1 MAPKIKLEKT
11 RHVNHAETA
20 ASVRKYRRAAKVSL
34 TDVARETG
42 ISLSL
47 ACFLEKGVRS
57 WTPEFHATYI
67 AAIDKLKG

>member
-1 MAPKIKLEKT
+1 MAPKIRLEKT

-34 TDVARETG
+34 TDVAHETG